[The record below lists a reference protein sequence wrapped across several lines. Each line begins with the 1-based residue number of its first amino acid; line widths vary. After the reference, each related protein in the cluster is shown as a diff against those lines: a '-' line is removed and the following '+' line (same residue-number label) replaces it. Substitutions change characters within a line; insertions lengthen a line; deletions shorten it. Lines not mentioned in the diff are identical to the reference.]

1 MRKVLK
7 AIAVAAAAALLLGV
21 LLYFK
26 DTSAF
31 HDFDWRVL
39 SI

>member
-1 MRKVLK
+1 MKKVVTN
-7 AIAVAAAAALLLGV
+7 IAVAAAAALLLGV

-31 HDFDWRVL
+31 RDFDWRVL

>member
-1 MRKVLK
+1 MMRKVLK

-26 DTSAF
+26 
-31 HDFDWRVL
+31 VL